1 MKLVDGNLYFKKVSK
16 NNTQYN
22 YLNENINTDVLIVG
36 AGVSGAI
43 TAFYMAEEG
52 YNVSIVD
59 KNIVGFGSTSANVGI
74 LDVQLGIEINKLAKI
89 VGDKKSKKCF
99 ELMLD
104 SIEELQKIIIKLS
117 NKESIGFKKCNSIYF
132 TNKYMN
138 KNNIVKEYNSK
149 INLGIGTKFLNEN
162 NLVDLRYGLE
172 IENGSTTMNVYEF
185 TKEIISYISKKDNV
199 KVYEHTEIDDIKSKE
214 DYVIA
219 STSNNFKIRANK
231 VIITEGAE
239 VVKYFPDIPIEL
251 YKTYNIVTE
260 SVDSLKNYDTN
271 FTARDME
278 NPYNYFRFTDDNR
291 IVFGGQICKVT
302 EKELNDD
309 ISKHLS
315 NVRYK
320 KLFKNLQET
329 FCSIK
334 DITVRYC
341 FNSVFAETK
350 DSLPLIDEIPSMPK
364 VYCNLSYGING
375 ILFSVIGAKMLKEIN
390 REYYA
395 RDMHMFGIKR

>member
-1 MKLVDGNLYFKKVSK
+1 MKLVDGNLYFKKISK
-16 NNTQYN
+16 NVMQYN

-52 YNVSIVD
+52 YNVTIVD
-59 KNIVGFGSTSANVGI
+59 KNIIGFGSTSANVGI
-74 LDVQLGIEINKLAKI
+74 LDVQLGMEINKLAKNI
-89 VGDKKSKKCF
+89 GEKKAKKCF

-104 SIEELQKIIIKLS
+104 SIEELKKITNKLS
-117 NKESIGFKKCNSIYF
+117 NKNSIGFKKCPSIYY
-132 TNKYMN
+132 TDKYMN
-138 KNNIVKEYNSK
+138 KNNIVREYNSK

-162 NLVDLRYGLE
+162 NLIDLRYGLE
-172 IENGSTTMNVYEF
+172 IENGSSTMNVYEF

-199 KVYEHTEIDDIKSKE
+199 NVYEHTEVADIKSKE
-214 DYVIA
+214 EYVIA
-219 STSNNFKIRANK
+219 TTSNSFKIRANK

-239 VVKYFPDIPIEL
+239 VVRYFPDMPIEL

-260 SVDSLKNYDTN
+260 SIDSLKNYDTN

-278 NPYNYFRFTDDNR
+278 TPFNYFRFTDDNR
-291 IVFGGQICKVT
+291 IVFGGQISKVT
-302 EKELNDD
+302 EKELNDN

-315 NVRYK
+315 NSRYK
-320 KLFKNLQET
+320 KLFKTLQET
-329 FCSIK
+329 FYGIK

-350 DSLPLIDEIPSMPK
+350 DSLPLIDEIPNMPN

>member
-1 MKLVDGNLYFKKVSK
+1 MKLVDGNLYFKKMSK

-22 YLNENINTDVLIVG
+22 YLNENTNTDVLVVG

-52 YNVSIVD
+52 YNVTVVD
-59 KNIVGFGSTSANVGI
+59 KNIVGFGSSSANVGI
-74 LDVQLGIEINKLAKI
+74 LDVQLGTEINKLSKNI
-89 VGDKKSKKCF
+89 GEKKAKKCF
-99 ELMLD
+99 DLMLD
-104 SIEELQKIIIKLS
+104 SIEELKKITGKLL
-117 NKESIGFKKCNSIYF
+117 NKNSIGFKKCNSIYY

-162 NLVDLRYGLE
+162 NLIDLRYGLD
-172 IENGSTTMNVYEF
+172 IENGSSTMNVYEF

-199 KVYEHTEIDDIKSKE
+199 KVYEHTEVSDIKSKE
-214 DYVIA
+214 EYVIA
-219 STSNNFKIRANK
+219 TTSNNFKIRANK

-260 SVDSLKNYDTN
+260 SIEVLKNYDTN

-278 NPYNYFRFTDDNR
+278 MPYNYFRFTDDNR
-291 IVFGGQICKVT
+291 IVFGGQISKVT
-302 EKELNDD
+302 EKELNEE

-315 NVRYK
+315 NNRYK
-320 KLFKNLQET
+320 KLFKTLQET
-329 FCSIK
+329 FYGIK

-341 FNSVFAETK
+341 FNSIFAETK
-350 DSLPLIDEIPSMPK
+350 DSLPLIDELPNMPN

-395 RDMHMFGIKR
+395 RDMHMFGLKR

>member
-1 MKLVDGNLYFKKVSK
+1 MKLVDGNLYFKKMSK
-16 NNTQYN
+16 NMTQYS
-22 YLNENINTDVLIVG
+22 YLNDNINADVLIVG

-52 YNVSIVD
+52 YNVVVVD

-74 LDVQLGIEINKLAKI
+74 LDVQLGMEINKLAKSI
-89 VGDKKSKKCF
+89 GEKKTKKCF
-99 ELMLD
+99 DLMLD
-104 SIEELQKIIIKLS
+104 SIEELKKITSKLS
-117 NKESIGFKKCNSIYF
+117 NKNSIGFKKCNSIYY
-132 TNKYMN
+132 TDKYMN
-138 KNNIVKEYNSK
+138 KNSIVKEYNAK

-162 NLVDLRYGLE
+162 NLIDLRYGLQ
-172 IENGSTTMNVYEF
+172 IENGSSTMNVYEF

-199 KVYEHTEIDDIKSKE
+199 KVYEHTEIADIKSKE

-219 STSNNFKIRANK
+219 TTSNNFKIRANK

-239 VVKYFPDIPIEL
+239 VVKYFPNIPIEL

-260 SVDSLKNYDTN
+260 SIDALKNYDIN

-278 NPYNYFRFTDDNR
+278 VPYNYFRFTDDNR
-291 IVFGGQICKVT
+291 IVFGGQISKVT

-315 NVRYK
+315 NSRYK
-320 KLFKNLQET
+320 KLFKTLQEN
-329 FCSIK
+329 FYNIK

-350 DSLPLIDEIPSMPK
+350 DSLPLIDELPNMPN

-375 ILFSVIGAKMLKEIN
+375 ILFSIIGAKMLKEIN

-395 RDMHMFGIKR
+395 RDMHMFGLKR

>member
-1 MKLVDGNLYFKKVSK
+1 LKLVDGNLYFKNISK

-22 YLNENINTDVLIVG
+22 YLNENINTDVLIIG

-43 TAFYMAEEG
+43 TAYYMAEEG
-52 YNVSIVD
+52 YNVVVVD
-59 KNIVGFGSTSANVGI
+59 KNIIGYGSTSANIGI
-74 LDVQLGIEINKLAKI
+74 LDTQLSIETNKLSKI
-89 VGDKKSKKCF
+89 IGEKKAKKCF

-104 SIEELQKIIIKLS
+104 SIEEVKNITEKLS
-117 NKESIGFKKCNSIYF
+117 NKDNIGFKKCNLIYY

-138 KNNIVKEYNSK
+138 KNNIIKEYNSK

-162 NLVDLRYGLE
+162 DLIDLRYGLQ
-172 IENGSTTMNVYEF
+172 IENGSSVMNVYEF

-199 KVYEHTEIDDIKSKE
+199 KVYEHTEISSVKSKD
-214 DYVIA
+214 DYVLA
-219 STSNNFKIRANK
+219 STTNGFKIKANK

-251 YKTYNIVTE
+251 YKTYSIVTE
-260 SVDSLKNYDTN
+260 SIDTLKNYNIN

-278 NPYNYFRFTDDNR
+278 SPFNYFRFTDDNR
-291 IVFGGQICKVT
+291 IIFGGQTTKIT
-302 EKELNDD
+302 DKEMNNE

-315 NVRYK
+315 NTRYK
-320 KLFKNLQET
+320 KLFKILQET
-329 FCSIK
+329 FYGVK
-334 DITVRYC
+334 DITIRYC

-350 DSLPLIDEIPSMPK
+350 DTLPLIDEIPNMPN

-375 ILFSVIGAKMLKEIN
+375 ILFSIIGAKMLKEIN

>member
-1 MKLVDGNLYFKKVSK
+1 MKLVDGNLYFKKMSK

-22 YLNENINTDVLIVG
+22 YLNENINADVLIVG
-36 AGVSGAI
+36 AGISGAI

-52 YNVSIVD
+52 YDVVVVD
-59 KNIVGFGSTSANVGI
+59 KNIVGFGSSSANVGI
-74 LDVQLGIEINKLAKI
+74 LDVQLGLEINKLAKNI
-89 VGDKKSKKCF
+89 GEKKAKKCYD
-99 ELMLD
+99 LMLD
-104 SIEELQKIIIKLS
+104 SIEEIKKITSKLS
-117 NKESIGFKKCNSIYF
+117 NKNSIGFKKCNSIYY

-138 KNNIVKEYNSK
+138 KNNIIKEYNSK

-162 NLVDLRYGLE
+162 NLIDLRYGIQ
-172 IENGSTTMNVYEF
+172 IENGSSTMNVYEF
-185 TKEIISYISKKDNV
+185 TKEIISHISKKENV
-199 KVYEHTEIDDIKSKE
+199 KVYEHTEISDIKSKE
-214 DYVIA
+214 EYVIA
-219 STSNNFKIRANK
+219 TTSNNFKIKANK

-260 SVDSLKNYDTN
+260 SIDALKNYEID

-278 NPYNYFRFTDDNR
+278 SPYNYFRFTEDNR
-291 IVFGGQICKVT
+291 IVFGGQISKVT

-315 NVRYK
+315 NSRYK
-320 KLFKNLQET
+320 KLFKTLQET
-329 FCSIK
+329 FYNIK

-350 DSLPLIDEIPSMPK
+350 DSLPLIDEIPNMPN

>member
-1 MKLVDGNLYFKKVSK
+1 MKLVDGNLYFKKISK
-16 NNTQYN
+16 NNTLYN
-22 YLNENINTDVLIVG
+22 YLNENINADVLIVG

-52 YNVSIVD
+52 YNVVVVD
-59 KNIVGFGSTSANVGI
+59 KNIVGFGSTSANIGV
-74 LDVQLGIEINKLAKI
+74 LDVQLGMEINKLSKI
-89 VGDKKSKKCF
+89 IGEKKAKKCF
-99 ELMLD
+99 ELMVD
-104 SIEELQKIIIKLS
+104 SIEELKKITSKLS
-117 NKESIGFKKCNSIYF
+117 NKDSIGFKKCNSIYF
-132 TNKYMN
+132 TDKYMN
-138 KNNIVKEYNSK
+138 KNAIVKEYNSK
-149 INLGIGTKFLNEN
+149 INLGTGTKFLNEN
-162 NLVDLRYGLE
+162 NLIDLRYGLE
-172 IENGSTTMNVYEF
+172 IENGSSTMNVYEF
-185 TKEIISYISKKDNV
+185 TKEIISYISKKENV
-199 KVYEHTEIDDIKSKE
+199 RVYEHTEIADIKSKE
-214 DYVIA
+214 EYVVA
-219 STSNNFKIRANK
+219 TTSNNFKIRANK

-260 SVDSLKNYDTN
+260 SIDGLKNYDTN

-278 NPYNYFRFTDDNR
+278 NPYNYFRFTEDNR
-291 IVFGGQICKVT
+291 IVYGGQISKVS

-329 FCSIK
+329 FCNIK

-350 DSLPLIDEIPSMPK
+350 DSLPLIDELPNMPNI
-364 VYCNLSYGING
+364 YCNLSYGING

-395 RDMHMFGIKR
+395 RDMHMFGLKR